1 MKANQNRARRRASMD
16 GKRSGMKLKTMNQ
29 IMENK
34 G

>member
-1 MKANQNRARRRASMD
+1 MKPNHNRARRRASMD
-16 GKRSGMKLKTMNQ
+16 GKRNRMKLKTMNQ